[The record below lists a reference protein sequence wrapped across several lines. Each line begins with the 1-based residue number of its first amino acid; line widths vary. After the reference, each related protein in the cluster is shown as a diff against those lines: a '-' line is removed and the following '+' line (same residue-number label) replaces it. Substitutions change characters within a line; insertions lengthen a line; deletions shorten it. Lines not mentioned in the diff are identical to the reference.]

1 MVDVIT
7 RLKDRDG
14 DKGSED
20 SLAFTLRKPID
31 LATFGQEMVEALGL
45 DSEPGIVAEGSL
57 ANASSKDPVVLW
69 IMDPD
74 INSNALKSIV
84 NAHVLPVSEMGVLV
98 EKALSGEDLDDA
110 EMQKAIRLLLISRR

>member
-1 MVDVIT
+1 
-7 RLKDRDG
+7 
-14 DKGSED
+14 
-20 SLAFTLRKPID
+20 
-31 LATFGQEMVEALGL
+31 MVEALGL

-57 ANASSKDPVVLW
+57 TNASPKDPVVLW

-74 INSNALKSIV
+74 INGNALKSIV

>member
-14 DKGSED
+14 DKGPKN

-31 LATFGQEMVEALGL
+31 LATFGQEIMEALYL
-45 DSEPGIVAEGSL
+45 TEEPGIIAEGSL
-57 ANASSKDPVVLW
+57 ANASQKDPVVLW
-69 IMDPD
+69 IMNPD
-74 INSNALKSIV
+74 ISGNALKSIV

-98 EKALSGEDLDDA
+98 EKALSGEDLDDV